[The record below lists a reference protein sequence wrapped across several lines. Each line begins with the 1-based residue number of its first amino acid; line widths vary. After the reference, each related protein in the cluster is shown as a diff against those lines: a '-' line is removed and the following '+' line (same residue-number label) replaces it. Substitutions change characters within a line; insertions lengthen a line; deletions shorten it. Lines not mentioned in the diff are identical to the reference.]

1 MERRMIKI
9 LQQSFLIGGCL
20 TACLAAGTLLAQTKT
35 PRAYWVTETLDI
47 SDQAAF
53 LKAVPA
59 VAPTVAKFGGR
70 YIVLGGKIS
79 AHVGPEPKRITIIEF
94 DSPDKAREWIADPTA
109 EAARSEVNKYA
120 KVRNYIVEGAVN

>member
-1 MERRMIKI
+1 MGCRMNKM
-9 LQQSFLIGGCL
+9 LQQSFLIGCV
-20 TACLAAGTLLAQTKT
+20 TACLSAGPLFGQTKT
-35 PRAYWVTETLDI
+35 PKAYWVTETLDI

-79 AHVGPEPKRITIIEF
+79 AHIGPEPKRITIIEF
-94 DSPDKAREWIADPTA
+94 ESPDKAREWIADPAA

-120 KVRNYIVEGAVN
+120 KVRNYIVEGAAN